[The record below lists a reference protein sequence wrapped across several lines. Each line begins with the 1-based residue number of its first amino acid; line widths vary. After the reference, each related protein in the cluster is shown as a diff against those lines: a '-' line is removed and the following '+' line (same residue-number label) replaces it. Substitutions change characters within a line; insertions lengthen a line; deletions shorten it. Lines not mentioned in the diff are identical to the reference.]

1 MQHRHDA
8 TALRQWARLRELA
21 KADVLTEG
29 EAHEVADL
37 ATALDVRV
45 VVERVNL
52 SDATTWPH
60 KSYYQVGGG
69 A

>member
-21 KADVLTEG
+21 KVPALTES

-37 ATALDVRV
+37 ATALDVKVRI
-45 VVERVNL
+45 ERVNL
-52 SDATTWPH
+52 GDAETWPH
-60 KSYYQVGGG
+60 RSYYQVGGR

>member
-1 MQHRHDA
+1 MKHDNA

-21 KADVLTEG
+21 RVPALTES

-37 ATALDVRV
+37 ATALDVKV

-52 SDATTWPH
+52 GDTETWPH
-60 KSYYQVGGG
+60 RQYYQVGGR